1 MCIQEPHSAIWRLA
15 FGEEQA
21 IEAAHVQ
28 RTPKFYFKVNQWIN
42 FEALKKQVPWHIHSP
57 LC

>member
-1 MCIQEPHSAIWRLA
+1 MHPGAPQCHLETVA

-57 LC
+57 LR